1 MAVNPVQLNTET
13 KQTTYRD
20 AKTPIKTNRL
30 VHPLPAEGHL
40 VHDSLLSVPKFWM
53 KDIAY
58 DIKAIKD
65 GLTGKANDH
74 QTGRLNDV
82 GLKLGG
88 IGIATYLATQTTDPK
103 KRIMEYIGLGAFL
116 ASMQL
121 YPLIAINAPSRA
133 IQGFDIGKEYIDD
146 YGRKKS
152 VFQDGNYVPFDM
164 YRGEFT
170 GEDLNIIGDRMG
182 IPRDIKNRD
191 ELIKEQMRK
200 IAVQN
205 NTLWML
211 GAGLA
216 TPVMTALI
224 CCGLERILSPVM
236 EAAKNKHYNSSIKH
250 ILEETQNMSLNVND
264 IDSNKL
270 SKKVEKLLTSYKD
283 KELPKEELENLV
295 KLLSNEVDE
304 NLTAGIR
311 EDINKLLKSGK
322 NAFVLSDNITEELGK
337 VISESSTGR
346 NKVTFKETFTLT
358 KAEIEQA
365 LRNVGSDGKYINS
378 EQLYSFKDELKK
390 LFASKIEASKGNKD
404 ALYMEQSNI
413 LENISKAIQKHPSYF
428 VSENNIKDIT
438 DFAKVMGD
446 FKLKEHTLDKCKLF
460 KVEYSPETVLAR
472 SYSKFENALFGSLNI
487 KYNELK
493 QMKESEKFAKEI
505 LEKKIQALVND
516 KEKYAKT
523 IEKLAKI
530 MSETEVRLHG
540 NSDKES
546 YIKDLI
552 SAYENAYNYT
562 AKRINNIGAG
572 KFSKTINKLI
582 KEDVNGELTNSI
594 KDRQDLFDLID
605 GFRKPFDAGTNDYDA
620 RALKTAEEMSKGV
633 GSSKELA
640 ITRLIDR
647 IQDVTNTERRMLHVL
662 DMYNR
667 EVPQNEYDKHLNQ
680 RVKDALLEAIS
691 KDHVLKLY
699 TDNNPKYYQ
708 DIMNTGWNKDLIT
721 DATRTSVEKTCE
733 YATGDTDNIKNE
745 RKLRSG
751 NVFERFEKY
760 IERTFDLAGQNDL
773 DYRKPA
779 HKVGENINSK
789 YHVNSFTRNQF
800 YQMIAQSPIDFF
812 KKAART
818 RFENQKWLRTASG
831 IGAGIL
837 AGTVLVQFCFGK
849 IKNPHNIQKQ
859 VNNDKNS

>member
-472 SYSKFENALFGSLNI
+472 SYSKFENALFGSL
-487 KYNELK
+487 
-493 QMKESEKFAKEI
+493 
-505 LEKKIQALVND
+505 
-516 KEKYAKT
+516 
-523 IEKLAKI
+523 
-530 MSETEVRLHG
+530 
-540 NSDKES
+540 
-546 YIKDLI
+546 
-552 SAYENAYNYT
+552 
-562 AKRINNIGAG
+562 
-572 KFSKTINKLI
+572 TIN
-582 KEDVNGELTNSI
+582 
-594 KDRQDLFDLID
+594 R
-605 GFRKPFDAGTNDYDA
+605 
-620 RALKTAEEMSKGV
+620 
-633 GSSKELA
+633 
-640 ITRLIDR
+640 
-647 IQDVTNTERRMLHVL
+647 
-662 DMYNR
+662 
-667 EVPQNEYDKHLNQ
+667 
-680 RVKDALLEAIS
+680 
-691 KDHVLKLY
+691 
-699 TDNNPKYYQ
+699 
-708 DIMNTGWNKDLIT
+708 
-721 DATRTSVEKTCE
+721 
-733 YATGDTDNIKNE
+733 
-745 RKLRSG
+745 
-751 NVFERFEKY
+751 
-760 IERTFDLAGQNDL
+760 
-773 DYRKPA
+773 
-779 HKVGENINSK
+779 
-789 YHVNSFTRNQF
+789 
-800 YQMIAQSPIDFF
+800 
-812 KKAART
+812 
-818 RFENQKWLRTASG
+818 
-831 IGAGIL
+831 
-837 AGTVLVQFCFGK
+837 
-849 IKNPHNIQKQ
+849 
-859 VNNDKNS
+859 